1 MVSIGL
7 QRYLF
12 FILHSSFSI
21 LHFQIPF
28 RFLAHG
34 SPEGH
39 LLQFAAY
46 RRVVEQ
52 EEQQEQDAGVSYPA
66 VDLLD
71 ADLHHLRHERLDE
84 RTEGQG
90 RGTDGHTVHSS
101 TVASQVVGH
110 VVGEAVTVERR
121 AHDAAHH
128 HMEHVEHAQRL
139 EEVLEGHDFLQAHHE
154 RGAQHGVG
162 EASAG
167 GGQVELRKVD
177 VCREGEVVAQQVAE
191 QCAQAH
197 DEQAQVVEAAHV
209 HPPVGEE
216 AAGQDARQHGPVQAD
231 GSQRLVVHHLLIEYL
246 FEHVLRGEEGLD
258 QRDEQQD
265 GQQVAVGPH
274 PGFQV
279 GMADVAHAADA
290 HRQRDGDGHG
300 QAAHDGTVPPV
311 VELAVAEE
319 VGHLEQQYRPE
330 HAAQPVDAEEGELL
344 DDAEVAR
351 AGAQVQQVDQHD
363 AAHEQMH
370 VAPVVVVHEVRG
382 QQVGQLHAAQD
393 DDVQQ
398 GEEDGEVA
406 LGRHPQLDGG
416 QTLERSLNLADALDE
431 THRPEQGQVGDVGRG
446 EVAHQHACRGGHEQ
460 RLVGEAELHAE
471 QQGEVDGH
479 ARQVGV
485 QTHQQVFAH
494 EGGFADHLVERAQV
508 QAAGELEGEGEEY
521 VNPRLQPARHEAAEH
536 RHRERSV

>member
-12 FILHSSFSI
+12 FILHFQFSI
-21 LHFQIPF
+21 LHFQF
-28 RFLAHG
+28 LFHFLAYAA
-34 SPEGH
+34 PERH

-52 EEQQEQDAGVSYPA
+52 EQQEEQDAGVGHPA
-66 VDLLD
+66 VNLLD
-71 ADLHHLRHERLDE
+71 ADLHHLRHEGLHVLAQR
-84 RTEGQG
+84 EGGPAEGHAVHG
-90 RGTDGHTVHSS
+90 RA
-101 TVASQVVGH
+101 VACHVVGQ
-110 VVGEAVTVERR
+110 VVGEASGIEGR

-128 HMEHVEHAQRL
+128 HVEHVEHAQRL
-139 EEVLEGHDFLQAHHE
+139 KEVLEGHDFLQAHHE

-162 EASAG
+162 EAAAD
-167 GGQVELRKVD
+167 GGQVELRQVD
-177 VCREGEVVAQQVAE
+177 VRREGEVVAQQVADE
-191 QCAQAH
+191 RAQAH

-216 AAGQDARQHGPVQAD
+216 AAGQDARRSPPVEPDAD
-231 GSQRLVVHHLLIEYL
+231 HLFVVHHLFVEHL

-274 PGFQV
+274 PGLQE

-290 HRQRDGDGHG
+290 HHQRDDDGHG
-300 QAAHDGTVPPV
+300 QAAHDGAVPPV
-311 VELAVAEE
+311 VPVGIVEE
-319 VGHLEQQYRPE
+319 VGHFEQQHRPE

-351 AGAQVQQVDQHD
+351 AGGEYQQVDQHD
-363 AAHEQMH
+363 AAHEQVH
-370 VAPVVVVHEVRG
+370 VAPVVVVHQVCG
-382 QQVGQLHAAQD
+382 KQVGQLHAAQD

-406 LGRHPQLDGG
+406 LGRHPQLDVRHA
-416 QTLERSLNLADALDE
+416 LERPLYLADALDE
-431 THRPEQGQVGDVGRG
+431 AHRPEQGQEGDVGRG
-446 EVAHQHACRGGHEQ
+446 KVAHQHARRGGHEQ
-460 RLVGEAELHAE
+460 RLVGETELHAE

-508 QAAGELEGEGEEY
+508 QAAGELEGEGEED

>member
-1 MVSIGL
+1 MVSIRL

-12 FILHSSFSI
+12 FILHFQFSI
-21 LHFQIPF
+21 LHFQF
-28 RFLAHG
+28 LFHFLAYAA
-34 SPEGH
+34 PEGH

-52 EEQQEQDAGVSYPA
+52 EEQQEQDAGVSHPA

-71 ADLHHLRHERLDE
+71 ADLHHLRHEGLHVLAQR
-84 RTEGQG
+84 EGGPAEGHAVHG
-90 RGTDGHTVHSS
+90 RA
-101 TVASQVVGH
+101 VACHVVGQ
-110 VVGEAVTVERR
+110 VVGEASGIEGR

-128 HMEHVEHAQRL
+128 HVEHVEHAQRL

-162 EASAG
+162 EAAAD
-167 GGQVELRKVD
+167 GGQVELRQVD
-177 VCREGEVVAQQVAE
+177 VRREGEVVAQQVAE
-191 QCAQAH
+191 QCSQAY

-216 AAGQDARQHGPVQAD
+216 AAGQDARQHGPVQAN
-231 GSQRLVVHHLLIEYL
+231 GSQRLVVHHFFVEHL

-274 PGFQV
+274 PGLQV

-290 HRQRDGDGHG
+290 PAQGDDNGHG

-311 VELAVAEE
+311 VELTVAEE
-319 VGHLEQQYRPE
+319 VGHFEQQQRPE
-330 HAAQPVDAEEGELL
+330 HAAQPVDTEEGKLL

-351 AGAQVQQVDQHD
+351 AGGEYQQVDQHHTT
-363 AAHEQMH
+363 HEQVH

-416 QTLERSLNLADALDE
+416 HALERSLNLADALDE
-431 THRPEQGQVGDVGRG
+431 THRPEQGQEGDVGRG
-446 EVAHQHACRGGHEQ
+446 KVAHQHARRGGHEQ

-485 QTHQQVFAH
+485 ETHLQVLAH
-494 EGGFADHLVERAQV
+494 ERRLAHHLVERTHV
-508 QAAGELEGEGEEY
+508 QAAGELEGEGHEDID
-521 VNPRLQPARHEAAEH
+521 PRL
-536 RHRERSV
+536 

>member
-1 MVSIGL
+1 MVSIRL

-12 FILHSSFSI
+12 FILHSPFSI

-52 EEQQEQDAGVSYPA
+52 EEQQEQDAGVSHPA

-128 HMEHVEHAQRL
+128 HVEHVEHAQRL

-162 EASAG
+162 EAAAD
-167 GGQVELRKVD
+167 GGQVELRQVD
-177 VCREGEVVAQQVAE
+177 VRREGEVVAQQVADE
-191 QCAQAH
+191 RAQAH
-197 DEQAQVVEAAHV
+197 DEQAQVVEAVHV

-216 AAGQDARQHGPVQAD
+216 AASQDARRSPPVEPDAD
-231 GSQRLVVHHLLIEYL
+231 HLFVVHHLFVEHL

-274 PGFQV
+274 PGLQE

-290 HRQRDGDGHG
+290 HHQRDDDGHG
-300 QAAHDGTVPPV
+300 QAAHDGAVPPV
-311 VELAVAEE
+311 VPVGIVEE
-319 VGHLEQQYRPE
+319 VGHFEQQHRPE

-351 AGAQVQQVDQHD
+351 AGGEYQQVDQHD
-363 AAHEQMH
+363 AAHEQVH
-370 VAPVVVVHEVRG
+370 VAPVVVVHQVCG
-382 QQVGQLHAAQD
+382 KQVGQLHAAQD

-406 LGRHPQLDGG
+406 LGRHPQLDVRHAF
-416 QTLERSLNLADALDE
+416 ERPLNLADALDE
-431 THRPEQGQVGDVGRG
+431 AHCPEQGQVGDVGRG
-446 EVAHQHACRGGHEQ
+446 KVAHQHARRGGHEQ
-460 RLVGEAELHAE
+460 RLVGETELHAE

-485 QTHQQVFAH
+485 EAHLQILAHERRFAH
-494 EGGFADHLVERAQV
+494 HLVECAHV
-508 QAAGELEGEGEEY
+508 QAAGELEGEGHEDID
-521 VNPRLQPARHEAAEH
+521 PRLQPARHEAADH